1 MSSDPLASRNG
12 ASDVPPVPSEAPA
25 AGADATESNDIVAT
39 RDAPGT
45 DVDRGTAVDPGATA
59 VPPGGAGSPASAED
73 DDDRRVTR
81 TGMVWV
87 ATIAA
92 LVALVLLIIFIA
104 QNQTSVQLRYFQLEG
119 TVNLG
124 LALLVAAVAG
134 GFLVASAGAARIIQL
149 RTQAHRRR
157 ARNKR

>member
-1 MSSDPLASRNG
+1 MSSDPLAPRNH
-12 ASDVPPVPSEAPA
+12 ASDVPPVPAEAPA

-45 DVDRGTAVDPGATA
+45 AVDRGATE
-59 VPPGGAGSPASAED
+59 VPPGAGSPASAED

-81 TGMVWV
+81 TGMVWA

-104 QNQTSVQLRYFQLEG
+104 QNQASVQLRYFQLEG